1 MRPMVD
7 YFAARHSVACEAWPA
22 TPAGRFIA
30 KIGHAPG
37 CFAKNDY
44 SPGSEGHSVSM
55 VELEKVEDAVNQMF
69 GPAQVGNLAH
79 FPRQD
84 GSRVPYTVFNS
95 PEIYALEQE
104 RIFRGPTWSF
114 LGLEAEIPNIGDF
127 TSTFIGDTP
136 VVLTRAE
143 DGALSAWV
151 NRCAH
156 RGAAVCRVA
165 RGNALSHT
173 CVYHQWNYT
182 AKGDLQGVPFR
193 RGQKDLTGMPKDFDP
208 ANHGLH
214 KLRVDSYN
222 GLVFATFSDSVG
234 SLADYIGEEMR
245 PYVDRIFHKPIVYL
259 GCTRQ
264 YSNSNWKL
272 YLENVKDPYHA
283 SLLHLFHTTF
293 NIFRV
298 GMEARTRVDSRHGL
312 HSVIMS
318 IKKEDQGGAAD
329 YKDQNIR
336 SYDEGFRLEDPSILG
351 MIKEYDLLATNH
363 IQPIFP
369 QLVIQQIHNTLVA
382 RQLLPK
388 GPDQFELVFKF
399 FGYADD
405 TPELRALRI
414 KQANLVGPAGYIS
427 MEDTEATE
435 LVQHGIAGDGD
446 TALSVLEMSRAAPNS
461 DTLITESLVRS
472 FWVGYQ
478 KLMGFTNDA
487 AITGSAE

>member
-1 MRPMVD
+1 MNIR
-7 YFAARHSVACEAWPA
+7 
-22 TPAGRFIA
+22 
-30 KIGHAPG
+30 
-37 CFAKNDY
+37 
-44 SPGSEGHSVSM
+44 
-55 VELEKVEDAVNQMF
+55 LEPQQASD
-69 GPAQVGNLAH
+69 LAH
-79 FPRQD
+79 FPRND

-95 PEIYALEQE
+95 PEIYAREQE
-104 RIFRGPTWSF
+104 RIFRGPMWSF
-114 LGLEAEIPNIGDF
+114 LGLEAEIPNPGDF
-127 TSTFIGDTP
+127 KSTFIGDTP
-136 VVLTRAE
+136 VVMTRAD
-143 DGALSAWV
+143 DGTLASWV

-193 RGQKDLTGMPKDFDP
+193 RGQKDMTGMPKDFDP

-214 KLRVDSYN
+214 KLRIDSYA
-222 GLVFATFSDSVG
+222 GLVFATFSESVE
-234 SLADYIGEEMR
+234 SLADYIGPEMR
-245 PYVDRIFHKPIVYL
+245 PYVDRIFCKPIVYL

-264 YSNSNWKL
+264 YANSNWKL

-298 GMEARTRVDSRHGL
+298 GMEARTEVDSRYGL
-312 HSVIMS
+312 HNIIMS
-318 IKKEDQGGAAD
+318 IKKEDQNADD
-329 YKDQNIR
+329 YKNQNIR
-336 SYDEGFRLEDPSILG
+336 AYDEGFRLEDPSVLG
-351 MIKEYDLLATNH
+351 LIKEYELLATNH

-382 RQLLPK
+382 RQVLPK
-388 GPDQFELVFKF
+388 GPGHFEIVFHF
-399 FGYADD
+399 FGYQDD

-446 TALSVLEMSRAAPNS
+446 TALSVLEMSRAAPDQRN
-461 DTLITESLVRS
+461 TLISESLVRG

-478 KLMGFTNDA
+478 KIMGFENDA
-487 AITGSAE
+487 VLARSV